1 MRSAWGRVVFAAVI
15 VSLLVPG
22 RAAFAAGDLKA
33 TLAKLD
39 AAAASFH
46 TLTADFEFDSIATEP
61 VYDKDVQTGV
71 VHYKRA
77 GSSFQVGV
85 HIDKVNG
92 QIVPK
97 VIVCCQNSTVRVYE
111 QKLNQVTT
119 LTKLGQYESW
129 FMLGFG
135 ASGTE
140 LAEKWTIVDA
150 GAETVNGIKTE
161 KLEMVA
167 KDPAVRKNVPKVTL
181 WMDLDR
187 GISIKQL
194 FDEGDGQTRI
204 CLYSNFRMNQ
214 TQPPDAYII
223 KADKTTTQITR

>member
-1 MRSAWGRVVFAAVI
+1 VFVL
-15 VSLLVPG
+15 LLVPG

-39 AAAASFH
+39 AAAANFH
-46 TLTADFEFDSIATEP
+46 TLTADFEFDSIQTEP

-71 VHYKRA
+71 AYYKRS

-85 HIDKVNG
+85 HIEKVNN
-92 QIVPK
+92 QSVPK
-97 VIVCCQNSTVRVYE
+97 VIVCCQNGTVKLYE
-111 QKLNQVTT
+111 QKLNQLTT

-150 GAETVNGIKTE
+150 GAETINGVKTE

-187 GISIKQL
+187 GVSLKQV
-194 FDEGDGQTRI
+194 FDEGEGQQRI

-214 TQPPDAYII
+214 TLPGDAFTF
-223 KADKTTTQITR
+223 KTDKTTTQITR